1 MIGAYSWPALALACG
16 FPLDKEGKPLIV
28 SPSQHCK
35 RRHAA
40 GAPVHE
46 SLFVLV
52 CKLCAGD

>member
-1 MIGAYSWPALALACG
+1 MTVAYSWPALALACG
-16 FPLDKEGKPLIV
+16 LPLDKEGRPLIV

-35 RRHAA
+35 RRHTA

-52 CKLCAGD
+52 